1 MTLFDDILTQFPP
14 DVQAIVREIWEA
26 LGPNE
31 RAGFLSLVVGF
42 PADTNLVKLLVKLS
56 TAQIRQA
63 FGSKHRVVIVGPTNV
78 GKSTLYNQLVQNKS
92 DQAVVGPLPGTT
104 TENQQADAALF
115 TVVDTPGADAVGSV
129 GEQEKNLAL
138 SAAANADFLV
148 LVFDAI
154 QGIKKTEQELFYE
167 LSALKKPFI
176 VVLNK
181 IDLIPRKNLHGVIS
195 NAALNL
201 ELEPDQIVPIVAK
214 DGKNLGKVLLAVAA
228 TEPEMV
234 AALGQALPEYRWQL
248 AWQTIVRSA
257 SISAAIALAPL
268 PVIDFVPLV
277 VTQSIMVVSIARI
290 YNYKITPQRASELV
304 ATFGLGFLGRTL
316 FQELSKLGGLP
327 GWLLSAAVASS
338 TTVVMG
344 YAAVRWFEK
353 GEKLSTD
360 ALKKL
365 TQSMTSYLLDTLKGL
380 GKRKPGQKGLRDRIT
395 QSLENSPL
403 AESRSALNREVD
415 ERLSIN
421 KLSWPNLSISP
432 PNGGAQYSPADGC
445 SRGAIVVG

>member
-14 DVQAIVREIWEA
+14 DSQATVRKVWEA

-31 RAGFLSLVVGF
+31 KDSFLSLLIGF
-42 PADTNLVKLLVKLS
+42 PSDTNLVKLLVKLS

-63 FGSKHRVVIVGPTNV
+63 FGQKHRVVIVGPTNV
-78 GKSTLYNQLVQNKS
+78 GKSTLYNLLVQNKH
-92 DQAVVGPLPGTT
+92 DQAVVSPLPGTT

-129 GEQEKNLAL
+129 GEQEKDLAL
-138 SAAANADFLV
+138 AAAADADFLI
-148 LVFDAI
+148 LVYDAI
-154 QGIKKTEQELFYE
+154 QGIKKTELELFHE
-167 LSALKKPFI
+167 LSALKKPFV

-181 IDLIPRKNLHGVIS
+181 TDLVPRKDLSGVIAS
-195 NAALNL
+195 AALNL
-201 ELEPDQIVPIVAK
+201 GLEPEQIVPIVAK

-234 AALGQALPEYRWQL
+234 AALGRALPEYRWQL

-257 SISAAIALAPL
+257 SISAAIALVPL
-268 PVIDFVPLV
+268 PVVDFVPLV
-277 VTQSIMVVSIARI
+277 ITQSIMVVSIARI

-304 ATFGLGFLGRTL
+304 AAFGLGFLGRTI
-316 FQELSKLGGLP
+316 FQEFSKLGGLP
-327 GWLLSAAVASS
+327 GWLLSASIASS

-353 GEKLSTD
+353 GEKLSAD

-365 TQSMTSYLLDTLKGL
+365 TGTMTTTLLDTLKGL
-380 GKRKPGQKGLRDRIT
+380 GKQKPDQKGLQQRIT
-395 QSLENSPL
+395 ESLASSPL
-403 AESRSALNREVD
+403 AESRATLDSEAGE
-415 ERLSIN
+415 
-421 KLSWPNLSISP
+421 
-432 PNGGAQYSPADGC
+432 
-445 SRGAIVVG
+445 

>member
-14 DVQAIVREIWEA
+14 DVQATVRKIWEA

-31 RAGFLSLVVGF
+31 KASFLSLLTGF
-42 PADTNLVKLLVKLS
+42 PSDANLVRLLVKLS

-63 FGSKHRVVIVGPTNV
+63 FGHKHRVVIVGPTNV
-78 GKSTLYNQLVQNKS
+78 GKSTLYNLLVQNKRDLARVS
-92 DQAVVGPLPGTT
+92 PLPGTT
-104 TENQQADAALF
+104 MENQQADAALF
-115 TVVDTPGADAVGSV
+115 TVVDTPGADAVGSL
-129 GEQEKNLAL
+129 GEQEKDQAL
-138 SAAANADFLV
+138 SASAEADFLV
-148 LVFDAI
+148 LVYDAI
-154 QGIKKTEQELFYE
+154 QGIKKTEQELFNE
-167 LSALKKPFI
+167 LSDLKKPFV

-181 IDLIPRKNLHGVIS
+181 IDLVPRKDLQGVIS

-201 ELEPDQIVPIVAK
+201 GLMPDQIVPIVAK

-248 AWQTIVRSA
+248 AWQTIVRAA

-290 YNYKITPQRASELV
+290 YNFKITPRRASEMV
-304 ATFGLGFLGRTL
+304 TTFGLGFLGRTL

-327 GWLLSAAVASS
+327 GWLLSAAIASS

-353 GEKLSTD
+353 GQKISTV

-365 TQSMTSYLLDTLKGL
+365 TQGMTTYLLDTLKSL
-380 GKRKPGQKGLRDRIT
+380 GKRKPGQKGLQQLII
-395 QSLENSPL
+395 QSLESSPL
-403 AESRSALNREVD
+403 AESRSALDSEAG
-415 ERLSIN
+415 E
-421 KLSWPNLSISP
+421 
-432 PNGGAQYSPADGC
+432 
-445 SRGAIVVG
+445 

>member
-1 MTLFDDILTQFPP
+1 MTLFDDILAQFPP
-14 DVQAIVREIWEA
+14 DVQAKVREIWEA

-31 RAGFLSLVVGF
+31 KASFLSLLTGF
-42 PADTNLVKLLVKLS
+42 PSDANLVKLLVKSS

-63 FGSKHRVVIVGPTNV
+63 FGQKHRVVIVGPTNV
-78 GKSTLYNQLVQNKS
+78 GKSTLYNQLVQNKQ
-92 DQAVVGPLPGTT
+92 DLAQVGPLPGTT

-115 TVVDTPGADAVGSV
+115 TVVDTPGADAVGRL

-138 SAAANADFLV
+138 SASAKADFLI
-148 LVFDAI
+148 LVFDAV
-154 QGIKKTEQELFYE
+154 QGVKKTEQDLFNE
-167 LSALKKPFI
+167 LSTLDKPFV

-181 IDLIPRKNLHGVIS
+181 VDLVPTKDLPAVIS
-195 NAALNL
+195 NAAQNL
-201 ELEPDQIVPIVAK
+201 GLLPDQIIPIVAK
-214 DGKNLGKVLLAVAA
+214 TGKNLGKVLLAVAA

-248 AWQTIVRSA
+248 VWQSIVRSA
-257 SISAAIALAPL
+257 SISAAIALVPL

-290 YNYKITPQRASELV
+290 YNYKITPQRASELI

-327 GWLLSAAVASS
+327 GWLLSAAIASS

-353 GEKLSTD
+353 GQKMSADSLN
-360 ALKKL
+360 KL
-365 TQSMTSYLLDTLKGL
+365 TKVMTSYLLETLKGL
-380 GKRKPGQKGLRDRIT
+380 GKRKPGQEKLRERIS

-403 AESRSALNREVD
+403 AESSSALDREAG
-415 ERLSIN
+415 E
-421 KLSWPNLSISP
+421 
-432 PNGGAQYSPADGC
+432 
-445 SRGAIVVG
+445 

>member
-1 MTLFDDILTQFPP
+1 MTLFDNILTQFPP
-14 DVQAIVREIWEA
+14 DVQVTVRKIWEA
-26 LGPNE
+26 LGPSE
-31 RAGFLSLVVGF
+31 KASFLSLLVGF

-78 GKSTLYNQLVQNKS
+78 GKSTLYNQLIQNKS
-92 DQAVVGPLPGTT
+92 DQAAVSPLPGTT

-129 GEQEKNLAL
+129 GEQEKSLAL

-154 QGIKKTEQELFYE
+154 QGIKKTEQELFNE
-167 LSALKKPFI
+167 LSALKKPFV

-181 IDLIPRKNLHGVIS
+181 IDLVPRKDLQVVIS
-195 NAALNL
+195 SAALNL
-201 ELEPDQIVPIVAK
+201 GLEHDQIVPIVAK

-268 PVIDFVPLV
+268 LVIDFVPLV

-316 FQELSKLGGLP
+316 FQELSKFGGLP
-327 GWLLSAAVASS
+327 GWLLSAAIASS

-353 GEKLSTD
+353 GEKLSTE

-365 TQSMTSYLLDTLKGL
+365 TQGITSDLLDTLKSL
-380 GKRKPGQKGLRDRIT
+380 GKRKPGKKGLQERII
-395 QSLENSPL
+395 QSLESSPL
-403 AESRSALNREVD
+403 AESRSALDSEAG
-415 ERLSIN
+415 E
-421 KLSWPNLSISP
+421 
-432 PNGGAQYSPADGC
+432 
-445 SRGAIVVG
+445 

>member
-1 MTLFDDILTQFPP
+1 MTLFDDILGQFPP
-14 DVQAIVREIWEA
+14 DVQATVRNIWDA

-31 RAGFLSLVVGF
+31 KAGFLSLLTGF

-63 FGSKHRVVIVGPTNV
+63 FGRKHRVVIVGPTNV
-78 GKSTLYNQLVQNKS
+78 GKSTLYNQLVQNKR

-104 TENQQADAALF
+104 RENQQADAALF

-129 GEQEKNLAL
+129 GEQEKNQAL
-138 SAAANADFLV
+138 SASMDADFLV

-154 QGIKKTEQELFYE
+154 QGIKKTEQELFNE
-167 LSALKKPFI
+167 LSALKKPF
-176 VVLNK
+176 VVALNK
-181 IDLIPRKNLHGVIS
+181 IDLVPRKVLQAVIS

-201 ELEPDQIVPIVAK
+201 GLAPDQIVPIVAK
-214 DGKNLGKVLLAVAA
+214 DGKNIGKVLLAIAA

-257 SISAAIALAPL
+257 SISAAIALVPL

-304 ATFGLGFLGRTL
+304 ATFGLGFLGRSL

-327 GWLLSAAVASS
+327 GWLLSAAIASS

-353 GEKLSTD
+353 GEKLSAE

-365 TQSMTSYLLDTLKGL
+365 TQGMTTYLLDTLKNF
-380 GKRKPGQKGLRDRIT
+380 GKRKPDEKGLREQIT
-395 QSLENSPL
+395 QALENSPL
-403 AESRSALNREVD
+403 AESRSVLDSEAG
-415 ERLSIN
+415 
-421 KLSWPNLSISP
+421 K
-432 PNGGAQYSPADGC
+432 
-445 SRGAIVVG
+445 

>member
-1 MTLFDDILTQFPP
+1 MTQFDDILTLFPP
-14 DVQAIVREIWEA
+14 DVQATVRKIWEA
-26 LGPNE
+26 MGPNE
-31 RAGFLSLVVGF
+31 KAGFQSLLMGF
-42 PADTNLVKLLVKLS
+42 PADTSLLKLLVKLS

-92 DQAVVGPLPGTT
+92 DLAVVSPLPGTT
-104 TENQQADAALF
+104 KENQQADAALF
-115 TVVDTPGADAVGSV
+115 TVVDTPGADAVGSA
-129 GEQEKNLAL
+129 GEQEKDLAL

-154 QGIKKTEQELFYE
+154 QGIKKTELELFNE
-167 LSALKKPFI
+167 LSALKKPFV

-181 IDLIPRKNLHGVIS
+181 IDLVPRKDLQGVIS
-195 NAALNL
+195 NTAINL
-201 ELEPDQIVPIVAK
+201 GLEHDQIVPIVAR

-257 SISAAIALAPL
+257 SISAAIALTPL
-268 PVIDFVPLV
+268 PVIDFIPLV
-277 VTQSIMVVSIARI
+277 AIQSIMVVSMARI
-290 YNYKITPQRASELV
+290 YNYKITPRRATELV
-304 ATFGLGFLGRTL
+304 ATFGLAFLGRTL

-327 GWLLSAAVASS
+327 GWLLSAAIASS

-353 GEKLSTD
+353 GERLSSQ
-360 ALKKL
+360 AIKRL
-365 TQSMTSYLLDTLKGL
+365 TQGMTSSLLDTLKSL
-380 GKRKPGQKGLRDRIT
+380 GKSKPDQKGLRERIT
-395 QSLENSPL
+395 RSLESSPM
-403 AESRSALNREVD
+403 AESRSALDTEVG
-415 ERLSIN
+415 E
-421 KLSWPNLSISP
+421 
-432 PNGGAQYSPADGC
+432 
-445 SRGAIVVG
+445 

>member
-1 MTLFDDILTQFPP
+1 
-14 DVQAIVREIWEA
+14 
-26 LGPNE
+26 
-31 RAGFLSLVVGF
+31 
-42 PADTNLVKLLVKLS
+42 
-56 TAQIRQA
+56 
-63 FGSKHRVVIVGPTNV
+63 
-78 GKSTLYNQLVQNKS
+78 
-92 DQAVVGPLPGTT
+92 VVGPLPGTT

-129 GEQEKNLAL
+129 GEREKSLAL

-154 QGIKKTEQELFYE
+154 QGIKKTEQELFNE
-167 LSALKKPFI
+167 LSALNKPFV

-181 IDLIPRKNLHGVIS
+181 IDLVPRKDLQAVIS

-201 ELEPDQIVPIVAK
+201 GLEPDQIVPIVAK

-290 YNYKITPQRASELV
+290 YNYRITPQRATELV
-304 ATFGLGFLGRTL
+304 ATFGLAFLGRTL

-327 GWLLSAAVASS
+327 GWLLSAAIASS

-344 YAAVRWFEK
+344 YAAVRWFET
-353 GEKLSTD
+353 GQKLSTE

-365 TQSMTSYLLDTLKGL
+365 TQGMTAYLLDTLKSL
-380 GKRKPGQKGLRDRIT
+380 GKRKPGQKGLRERIT
-395 QSLENSPL
+395 QSLESSPL
-403 AESRSALNREVD
+403 AKNRSTLDSEAGE
-415 ERLSIN
+415 
-421 KLSWPNLSISP
+421 
-432 PNGGAQYSPADGC
+432 
-445 SRGAIVVG
+445 

>member
-1 MTLFDDILTQFPP
+1 MTQFDDILAQFPP
-14 DVQAIVREIWEA
+14 DVQATVRKVWEM

-31 RAGFLSLVVGF
+31 QASFLSLLVGF

-63 FGSKHRVVIVGPTNV
+63 FGNKHRVVIVGPTNV
-78 GKSTLYNQLVQNKS
+78 GKSTLYNQFVQNKS
-92 DQAVVGPLPGTT
+92 DQAIVGPLPGTT
-104 TENQQADAALF
+104 TQNQQADAALF

-129 GEQEKNLAL
+129 GEHEKNLAL

-154 QGIKKTEQELFYE
+154 QGIKKTEQELFNE
-167 LSALKKPFI
+167 LSALKKPFV

-181 IDLIPRKNLHGVIS
+181 IDLIPRKNLQDVIS
-195 NAALNL
+195 SAALNL
-201 ELEPDQIVPIVAK
+201 GLEPDQIVPIVAK
-214 DGKNLGKVLLAVAA
+214 DGKNLGKILLAVAA
-228 TEPEMV
+228 TEPEIV
-234 AALGQALPEYRWQL
+234 VALGQALPEYRWQL

-257 SISAAIALAPL
+257 SISAVIALAPL

-277 VTQSIMVVSIARI
+277 ATQSIMVVSIARI

-304 ATFGLGFLGRTL
+304 ATFGLGFLGRTV

-327 GWLLSAAVASS
+327 GWLLSAAIASS

-353 GEKLSTD
+353 GEKLSSE

-365 TQSMTSYLLDTLKGL
+365 TQNMTSYLLDALKGL
-380 GKRKPGQKGLRDRIT
+380 GKRKPGQKGLRERIT
-395 QSLENSPL
+395 QTLESSPL
-403 AESRSALNREVD
+403 AESRSTLDSEAEKQD
-415 ERLSIN
+415 
-421 KLSWPNLSISP
+421 IS
-432 PNGGAQYSPADGC
+432 
-445 SRGAIVVG
+445 

>member
-14 DVQAIVREIWEA
+14 DVQATVRKIWEA

-31 RAGFLSLVVGF
+31 KASFLSLLTGF
-42 PADTNLVKLLVKLS
+42 PSDANLVRLLVKLS

-63 FGSKHRVVIVGPTNV
+63 FGHKHRVVIVGPTNV
-78 GKSTLYNQLVQNKS
+78 GKSTLYNLLVQNKRDLARVS
-92 DQAVVGPLPGTT
+92 PLPGTT
-104 TENQQADAALF
+104 MENQQADAALF
-115 TVVDTPGADAVGSV
+115 TVVDTPGADAVGSL
-129 GEQEKNLAL
+129 GEQEKDLAL
-138 SAAANADFLV
+138 LASAEADFLV
-148 LVFDAI
+148 LVYDAI
-154 QGIKKTEQELFYE
+154 QGIKKTEQELFNE
-167 LSALKKPFI
+167 LSDLKKPFV

-181 IDLIPRKNLHGVIS
+181 IDLVPRKDLQGVIS
-195 NAALNL
+195 NAAMNL
-201 ELEPDQIVPIVAK
+201 GLMPDQIVPIIAK

-248 AWQTIVRSA
+248 AWQTIVRAA

-290 YNYKITPQRASELV
+290 YNFKITPRRASEMV
-304 ATFGLGFLGRTL
+304 TTFGLGFLGRTL

-327 GWLLSAAVASS
+327 GWLLSAAIASS

-353 GEKLSTD
+353 GQKISTV

-365 TQSMTSYLLDTLKGL
+365 TQGMTTYLLDTLKSL
-380 GKRKPGQKGLRDRIT
+380 GKRKPGQKGLQQLII
-395 QSLENSPL
+395 QSLESSPL
-403 AESRSALNREVD
+403 AESRSALDSEAG
-415 ERLSIN
+415 E
-421 KLSWPNLSISP
+421 
-432 PNGGAQYSPADGC
+432 
-445 SRGAIVVG
+445 

>member
-1 MTLFDDILTQFPP
+1 MTLFDDILTQFHP
-14 DVQAIVREIWEA
+14 DVQATVRKIWEA
-26 LGPNE
+26 LGPTE
-31 RAGFLSLVVGF
+31 KASFLSLLFGF
-42 PADTNLVKLLVKLS
+42 PTDTNLVRLLVKLS

-63 FGSKHRVVIVGPTNV
+63 FGHKHRVVIVGPTNV
-78 GKSTLYNQLVQNKS
+78 GKSTLYNQLVQNKR
-92 DQAVVGPLPGTT
+92 DQARVGPLPGTT

-129 GEQEKNLAL
+129 GESEKDLAL
-138 SAAANADFLV
+138 SAAAQADFLV

-154 QGIKKTEQELFYE
+154 QGIKKTEQELFNE
-167 LSALKKPFI
+167 LSALKKPFV

-181 IDLIPRKNLHGVIS
+181 IDLVPRKDLQGVIS
-195 NAALNL
+195 SAALNL
-201 ELEPDQIVPIVAK
+201 GLNTDQIVPIVAK

-228 TEPEMV
+228 TEPGMV

-248 AWQTIVRSA
+248 AWQTIVRAA
-257 SISAAIALAPL
+257 SISAAIALVPL

-277 VTQSIMVVSIARI
+277 ITQSVMVVSIARI

-327 GWLLSAAVASS
+327 GWLLSAAIASS

-353 GEKLSTD
+353 GQKLSTD

-365 TQSMTSYLLDTLKGL
+365 TQAMTTYLLGTLKSL
-380 GKRKPGQKGLRDRIT
+380 GKRKPGQKGLQQRIT
-395 QSLENSPL
+395 QSLEDLPL
-403 AESRSALNREVD
+403 AESQAELDREAG
-415 ERLSIN
+415 E
-421 KLSWPNLSISP
+421 
-432 PNGGAQYSPADGC
+432 
-445 SRGAIVVG
+445 